1 MVCTD
6 GVAVLLHCRSLR
18 CYYFLLCMPWI
29 DLLFSSYFVYL
40 LLFHLQE
47 AKGNSFARNK
57 GLTWRLCPCH
67 HVLHGF
73 RPRRALLPLEC
84 ESMPCVF
91 TQARWEVAA
100 QEAPMAHPVPLWC
113 PVLLVPLAAYSCL
126 GSSSSMSPLPFPLD
140 IVSAPLPSP
149 LCPRTLSV
157 WGSRQ
162 PVEQSCFW
170 ALTLPIHFACEQHW
184 SRDGPNEWPMS
195 RWRCWH
201 HVVFLRFFTGTST
214 VQYLY

>member
-6 GVAVLLHCRSLR
+6 GVAVVLHCRSVR

-29 DLLFSSYFVYL
+29 DLPFSSYFMCL
-40 LLFHLQE
+40 LSLHWQE
-47 AKGNSFARNK
+47 AKGNNFARNK
-57 GLTWRLCPCH
+57 GLTWRLCPRH
-67 HVLHGF
+67 HVPHGSGHGGV
-73 RPRRALLPLEC
+73 C
-84 ESMPCVF
+84 SCWDVGGCIF
-91 TQARWEVAA
+91 TQAWWQVTA
-100 QEAPMAHPVPLWC
+100 QEAPMAHSVPLWC

-126 GSSSSMSPLPFPLD
+126 GSSSSSVSPLPSPPD
-140 IVSAPLPSP
+140 AVSALLPSP
-149 LCPRTLSV
+149 LCPRVLSV

-162 PVEQSCFW
+162 SGEQSCFW

-195 RWRCWH
+195 KWRCGH